1 MTTGAEPGLD
11 ERLWQV
17 WLQAARGRGV
27 LPAEPMLAQTLDTSR
42 PAVREALVRLEE
54 RGYIHRRRGT
64 DTVVNGAA
72 LGIPARFDARMDK
85 AELIA
90 AMGHAPGVRVCAHRV
105 DTVTIAEATEFGLV
119 PATRVLRL
127 TKVWTADGVPAM
139 LARDSVPLTA
149 AAAPDESD
157 FDRSVF
163 ELAPLLAGEPVEWE
177 IVWPD
182 AENLSEADAESLGR
196 PVGEAALSVAVS
208 GVGRSGQVVYWAEE
222 LHVRQVFRYAMVRG
236 SRR

>member
-1 MTTGAEPGLD
+1 MTTDVESGLD
-11 ERLWQV
+11 QRLWQL
-17 WLQAARGRGV
+17 WLRAARGRGV
-27 LPAEPMLAQTLDTSR
+27 LPAEPVLAKSLATSR

-72 LGIPARFDARMDK
+72 LDIPARFDSRMDK

-90 AMGHAPGVRVCAHRV
+90 AMGHTPDVRVCEHRIERV
-105 DTVTIAEATEFGLV
+105 SIAEATEFGLA
-119 PATRVLRL
+119 PATMVLRL
-127 TKVWTADGVPAM
+127 MKVWTADGTPAM
-139 LARDSVPLTA
+139 LARDNVPLRKRSDPA
-149 AAAPDESD
+149 ESD
-157 FDRSVF
+157 FPRSVF

-182 AENLSEADAESLGR
+182 AENLSEADAQALGR

-208 GVGRSGQVVYWAEE
+208 GLGRSGQVVYWADE
-222 LHVRQVFRYAMVRG
+222 LHVRQAFRYAMVRG